1 MPHSDTA
8 SSLTQKAF
16 VQQVIQTQ
24 FGILKNGVKRVVQLT
39 ILTPKI
45 DLEPIPEIYLSSLSN
60 KGTLFGIGNSIAQSF
75 STDKIAPFQIICYP
89 NRVSKKS
96 SKFRKATLTQKKS
109 NITPFDF

>member
-1 MPHSDTA
+1 MNSWKTSGYHWRKQELFTSSADTKYLVQFWYSPGENYCAFFPWWPPGSYNLPHSDTA

-45 DLEPIPEIYLSSLSN
+45 DLEPIGYMGP
-60 KGTLFGIGNSIAQSF
+60 A
-75 STDKIAPFQIICYP
+75 
-89 NRVSKKS
+89 
-96 SKFRKATLTQKKS
+96 KAH
-109 NITPFDF
+109 